1 MLLYVQCHF
10 PVQIDDFEA
19 VEDDPSWSINI
30 KRAILNT
37 FHLSLVDKEEPKDEV
52 RREALSGRQSE
63 QTNEV
68 RSRQSPSNKPTG
80 QSSSDDEDN
89 YYTVVEVCKRYTSKG
104 SKASFV
110 SYPFLNFVHFLL
122 FRFYWEFRTA
132 LLADAKCL
140 TSSWSSPMRPRKS
153 TRSMR
158 TRTTRRARPPAAA
171 NSASNRLANSSPASS
186 PTSTSSTSPRPST
199 TATVNSSLSSSR
211 DST

>member
-80 QSSSDDEDN
+80 QSSSNDEDN
-89 YYTVVEVCKRYTSKG
+89 YYTVVEV
-104 SKASFV
+104 
-110 SYPFLNFVHFLL
+110 
-122 FRFYWEFRTA
+122 
-132 LLADAKCL
+132 
-140 TSSWSSPMRPRKS
+140 
-153 TRSMR
+153 
-158 TRTTRRARPPAAA
+158 
-171 NSASNRLANSSPASS
+171 
-186 PTSTSSTSPRPST
+186 
-199 TATVNSSLSSSR
+199 
-211 DST
+211 